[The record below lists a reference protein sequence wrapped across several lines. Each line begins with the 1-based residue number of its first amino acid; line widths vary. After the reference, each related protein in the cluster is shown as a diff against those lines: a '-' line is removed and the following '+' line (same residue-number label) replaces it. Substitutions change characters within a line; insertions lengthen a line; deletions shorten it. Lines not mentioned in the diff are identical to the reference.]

1 MLFTDKDI
9 KVDQIEENTPLS
21 TSIQNSLDAV
31 KYKAKRNDYDYT
43 YGAFFSLFFKDQ
55 PVVNRAYVCHGS
67 YVALIRHNHKILPT
81 YVHDIHL
88 SKRSKKDYAIFL
100 EVMDFLVHR
109 SPFSEAYVYAKVDK
123 DGVLHTIHAPN
134 AGNRHLIS
142 FNLIAARFAKDKMC
156 LETFSKLKKEVSEE
170 AAFLASCLVY
180 KDKNNDYLNLCSNGD
195 NLPIRPGSGRKKII
209 DSFANGTIPL
219 LDLSEYN
226 YVWNTFQTLIS
237 KRNFIELFGNIDSDI
252 VEYPQLLKVAKLI
265 DEEME
270 NE

>member
-1 MLFTDKDI
+1 MLFPDKDV
-9 KVDQIEENTPLS
+9 KVEQIEEDTPLS

-31 KYKAKRNDYDYT
+31 KYTAKRDNYDYS
-43 YGAFFSLFFKDQ
+43 YGAYFSLFFKDRT
-55 PVVNRAYVCHGS
+55 VVNRAYVCHVS
-67 YVALIRHNHKILPT
+67 YVALIRDVRDTLPT

-88 SKRSKKDYAIFL
+88 SNRTKKEYEIFL
-100 EVMDFLVHR
+100 EVMDFLIHR
-109 SPFSEAYVYAKVDK
+109 SPYRESYVYAKVDK

-170 AAFLASCLVY
+170 AAFLTSCLVY
-180 KDKNNDYLNLCSNGD
+180 KYSNYLMLCCNGD

-226 YVWNTFQTLIS
+226 YVWNTFQHLVDRHS
-237 KRNFIELFGNIDSDI
+237 FIQLFGNIDSDI